1 MLKTYCSSC
10 GNSIQYL
17 EVKPNFCTKCGCN
30 LSTGKSTQTNIKFK
44 PEIEI
49 IQKPSIS
56 NLNWDIQID
65 KPKGYKLKDLAKGEK
80 KSISER
86 NIDDSSLT
94 KEEFLRQFQKEA
106 GTLRRG
112 NQAEDD
118 SSDSSDYE
126 EDDDS

>member
-17 EVKPNFCTKCGCN
+17 EVKPNFCTKCVCN
-30 LSTGKSTQTNIKFK
+30 LSTGKSTQTNIKFE

-56 NLNWDIQID
+56 NLNWEIQID

-112 NQAEDD
+112 SQSDENDDNTDNDEDD
-118 SSDSSDYE
+118 T
-126 EDDDS
+126 